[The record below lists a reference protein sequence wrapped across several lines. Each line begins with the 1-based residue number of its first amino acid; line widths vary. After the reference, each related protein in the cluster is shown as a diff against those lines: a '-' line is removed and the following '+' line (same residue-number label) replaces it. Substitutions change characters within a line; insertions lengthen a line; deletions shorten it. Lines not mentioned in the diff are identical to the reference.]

1 MTALSDVAVA
11 VLAAGRS
18 ERYGADKLMVPLGGI
33 PLGLRIGNTLST
45 LHFGWRFAICG
56 KGSSLCDPYTQLGFK
71 VVENAAP
78 EDGQSHSLHLAVRAA
93 QATAARALLVVLADM
108 PFVTPEHLGKI
119 GTSFALTASTTGSL
133 PMPPALFPR
142 ALWPDL
148 LGVNGDSGARHFLG
162 EAHLVIASANELRD
176 IDVPQDLPTSQ
187 LS

>member
-1 MTALSDVAVA
+1 MTAHSDIAVA

-45 LHFGWRFAICG
+45 LDFGWRFAICG
-56 KGSSLCDPYTQLGFK
+56 TGSSLRDPYSKLGFT
-71 VVENAAP
+71 VIENATP

-93 QATAARALLVVLADM
+93 QETAAKALLVVLGDM
-108 PFVTPEHLGKI
+108 PFVTAEHLEEI
-119 GTSFALTASTTGSL
+119 GASHVLTASTTGST

-148 LGVNGDSGARHFLG
+148 LGTNGDSGARQLLRQ
-162 EAHLVIASANELRD
+162 AHLVTASANELRD

>member
-1 MTALSDVAVA
+1 MTALSDIAVA

-18 ERYGADKLMVPLGGI
+18 ERYGADKLMVQLGES
-33 PLGLRIGNTLST
+33 PLGLHIGNALST
-45 LHFGWRFAICG
+45 LDFGWRFVICG
-56 KGSSLCDPYTQLGFK
+56 KGSPLCDPYSKLGFT

-78 EDGQSHSLHLAVRAA
+78 EDGQSRSLHLAVRAA

-108 PFVTPEHLGKI
+108 PFVTAEHLEKI
-119 GTSFALTASTTGSL
+119 GASQALTASTTSSA

-148 LGVNGDSGARHFLG
+148 LGVNGDSGARRLLG
-162 EAHLVIASANELRD
+162 GAHLVIASGSELRD